1 MIYREKKSKLKDH
14 PFSIAKGRT
23 KFHRFLRSVLVGITV
38 SFDMALLMLFINTVP
53 IYSGIDVN
61 QPAPEMENKWLNLG
75 FISVV
80 CVAFVFFIYYS
91 LRACD
96 WLCKQLRI

>member
-14 PFSIAKGRT
+14 PFSIAEGRT
-23 KFHRFLRSVLVGITV
+23 KFHRFLRSVVVGV
-38 SFDMALLMLFINTVP
+38 AASFDMALLMLFINTVP
-53 IYSGIDVN
+53 IYFGIDVN
-61 QPAPEMENKWLNLG
+61 QPAPEMESKWLNIG

-80 CVAFVFFIYYS
+80 CVVFVFFIYYS